1 MIDVYNSI
9 ERNYFS
15 DCSLQCIKRNKNGA
29 FVDGWTWSS
38 TNGKFELISFIF
50 LLTRSFLDEISIDY
64 DLQNGIAYLTFT
76 FLISI

>member
-1 MIDVYNSI
+1 MV
-9 ERNYFS
+9 EHGF
-15 DCSLQCIKRNKNGA
+15 
-29 FVDGWTWSS
+29 S
-38 TNGKFELISFIF
+38 TNGRFELISFIF